1 MRGKYVVTAPTLCRS
16 ILLMGILSLTACGG
30 PTEPSR
36 ATGTVFFSDA
46 SKRRLLVLELWK
58 LQENATGFEPADQVI
73 ELGVGPWD
81 MTFSP
86 DGNVLYVANRLGDN
100 VQMVSIPSGEIL
112 GSVGVGF
119 SPISLHPNWEKALL
133 YVGNTGNNTVSILD
147 VSGYAN
153 GGSGS
158 VVGPVVVDTIF
169 LSSVGGLMGTADGSI
184 LAVAMPKDDAV
195 AIVAVPDHSV
205 RVVPVGDAPQT
216 VVMGP
221 DDRTA
226 YVPNFVSKT
235 VSVIDVGTAQLVEEI
250 RLDERAG
257 GAVDLA
263 VGPDG
268 EHLYVTRWSTGDER
282 GPGVLEKIH
291 LASRTTVAVI
301 EVGVQAY
308 DVKISPDGRFAVV
321 SSFSGTVATV
331 DLESNLAVL
340 TEIGAGV
347 MAGLRFKPDR

>member
-1 MRGKYVVTAPTLCRS
+1 ML
-16 ILLMGILSLTACGG
+16 IGILFLTACLG

-46 SKRRLLVLELWK
+46 SKKRLLVLELRN

-73 ELGVGPWD
+73 SLGVGPWD
-81 MTFSP
+81 MAFSP
-86 DGNVLYVANRLGDN
+86 DGNVLYVANRLGDM

-112 GSVGVGF
+112 ASVAVGL
-119 SPISLHPNWEKALL
+119 SPISLHPNWKKALL
-133 YVGNTGNNTVSILD
+133 YVGNTGNSTVSILD

-153 GGSGS
+153 VGSGS
-158 VVGPVVVDTIF
+158 AAGPGPVVVDSIR
-169 LSSVGGLMGTADGSI
+169 LSSVGGLIGTADGSI
-184 LAVAMPKDDAV
+184 LAVAMPRDDAV
-195 AIVAVPDHSV
+195 AIIAVPDHSV

-216 VVMGP
+216 VVLGP

-226 YVPNFVSKT
+226 YVPNFASKSVSI
-235 VSVIDVGTAQLVEEI
+235 IDVGTAQLVEEI

-257 GAVDLA
+257 GAVDVV

-291 LASRTTVAVI
+291 LASRTTVAVM

-331 DLESNLAVL
+331 DLESNLVVL

-347 MAGLRFKPDR
+347 MGGLRFKPDR